1 MMRVKLVYIFFLLF
15 TCGFF
20 AQNVDAIFDEANKAY
35 RNSSYQEALNGY
47 HQIDSLGLQSSDLF
61 YNIGNTYYKLNQ
73 IAPSIYY
80 YEKALL
86 LDPNNEDAKQNLT
99 FAQRMTIDAFEA
111 LPKSVFQKINDR
123 IIYPIHYN
131 TWAWISI
138 FLAFMVGVFFLL
150 YYFSFNTNKK
160 RLFFTVSLVSVG
172 LFLISMSFVIKAK
185 HFSDHTK
192 PAIVFSSK
200 VSVKSEP
207 NTNADEAFELH
218 EGTKI
223 HVVET
228 IDDWNKIK
236 LMDGKTGWIK
246 SESFKRIK

>member
-1 MMRVKLVYIFFLLF
+1 MKVKPIYLFFLLF
-15 TCGFF
+15 TCSFF
-20 AQNVDAIFDEANKAY
+20 AQNTDEIFDKANKSY
-35 RNSSYQEALNGY
+35 RNSSYKEALIGY
-47 HQIDSLGLQSSDLF
+47 HQIDSLGLQSTDLY
-61 YNIGNTYYKLNQ
+61 YNLGNTYYKLNQ

-99 FAQRMTIDAFEA
+99 FAQRMTIDSFET
-111 LPKSVFQKINDR
+111 LPKSVFQKINER

-138 FLAFMVGVFFLL
+138 LLAFMVSACFLL
-150 YYFSFNTNKK
+150 YYFSFSTNTK

-185 HFSDHTK
+185 HFSNHTK
-192 PAIVFSSK
+192 PAIVFNSK
-200 VSVKSEP
+200 VSIKSEP
-207 NTNADEAFELH
+207 NTSADETFELH
-218 EGTKI
+218 EGTKVQI
-223 HVVET
+223 VET

-236 LMDGKTGWIK
+236 LPDGKIGWLQDETIK
-246 SESFKRIK
+246 QLR